1 MIITNSR
8 SRGADGQPG
17 DPAMAEVEHD
27 FEDLVQTIM
36 GVTPQRAGRG
46 RGTRRPDSPVP
57 PGLGF
62 GPPGHLP
69 PHTQFGGPLMG

>member
-1 MIITNSR
+1 MVITNNR
-8 SRGADGQPG
+8 TRGPRGQLG

-36 GVTPQRAGRG
+36 GVTPQRAGRD
-46 RGTRRPDSPVP
+46 RGTRRPDSPLP

-62 GPPGHLP
+62 GPPGPPP
-69 PHTQFGGPLMG
+69 PHAQVGGPLMG

>member
-1 MIITNSR
+1 MIITNNR
-8 SRGADGQPG
+8 SRGAGGQLG

-36 GVTPQRAGRG
+36 GVTPQRAGRD
-46 RGTRRPDSPVP
+46 RGTMRPDSPLP

-62 GPPGHLP
+62 GPPGQPP